1 MKKITIIKIGGNV
14 IDKPEALAEFIKN
27 FAKIEGPKVLIH
39 GGGKI
44 ASEMSE
50 KIGLEVQ
57 MHKGRRITD
66 HDTLDVVTMVYAGLI
81 NKNIVASLQAAN
93 CNAIGMSG
101 ADGNTI
107 PAKKRPATLDPIDE
121 KLIDWGYVGDVSTSE
136 VNTDL
141 ISVLVNAGIVPV
153 FCALTHDQDGSMLNT
168 NADTIASTIA
178 IALAEEYAVKL
189 VYCFEKNGVLMNPD
203 DENSVIPHI
212 NKEIYADLLSKNI
225 IKDGMI
231 PKIENAFNALDSGV
245 REVVIKNAD
254 NLLNKK
260 ESLIRLCD
268 PKTNS
273 AINLLKSIIEIP
285 SISTEEENVSDF
297 LVNYLHQRIREEGLE
312 VKSANI
318 TNGIQME
325 RVYNNIL
332 LHFGPAKDSKTLIL
346 CAHMDTVKPSG
357 GYTRDPYS
365 AEESDGKI
373 YGLGSNDDGGSLVA
387 LVEAFFHL
395 VKNREHSNLN
405 LILALTTEEECSGKR
420 GMKAVLN
427 HLQWK
432 LPDFAIIGEPTQMR
446 AAIAER
452 GLLVIDAIATG
463 VAGHAA
469 RNEGEN
475 AMYKAIAD
483 INKMRE
489 YKFSKISPKMGEV
502 KLSVTQ
508 INCGTQHNVV
518 PDRAEFVIDI
528 RPTDQYS
535 NQEILDLLQSE
546 VESELRP
553 RNLKNHSSS
562 TPEDSLLFDAVKN
575 SDIESFVSP
584 STSDWICM
592 GEIPAI
598 KLGVGDSSRSH
609 MPDEYITINDI
620 KTGINGYIHF
630 IETLEVTFKNSQSL
644 KNKNINVDK

>member
-1 MKKITIIKIGGNV
+1 MKQITVVKIGGNV
-14 IDKPEALAEFIKN
+14 IDKPEVLAEFVNN
-27 FAKIEGPKVLIH
+27 FAKIEGAKVLIH

-44 ASEMSE
+44 ASAISK
-50 KIGLEVQ
+50 KIGIEVQ

-66 HDTLDVVTMVYAGLI
+66 HDTLDIVTMVYAGLI
-81 NKNIVASLQAAN
+81 NKNLVAALQAAN

-107 PAKKRPATLDPIDE
+107 PATKRPATLDPAE
-121 KLIDWGYVGDVSTSE
+121 ERLIDWGYVGDVRTSE
-136 VNTDL
+136 INTGL
-141 ISVLVNAGIVPV
+141 ISVLVEAGVVPV

-178 IALAEEYAVKL
+178 VALSEEYAVKL
-189 VYCFEKNGVLMNPD
+189 VYCFEKAGVLMNPD

-212 NKEIYADLLSKNI
+212 NKEIYAELLLKNI
-225 IKDGMI
+225 ITDGMI
-231 PKIENAFNALDSGV
+231 PKIDNAFTALDSGV
-245 REVVIKNAD
+245 REVVIKHAD
-254 NLLNKK
+254 NLLTKK
-260 ESLIRLCD
+260 ETLIRLCD

-273 AINLLKSIIEIP
+273 AISLLKELIEIP
-285 SISTEEENVSDF
+285 SFSTDEENVSDF

-312 VKSANI
+312 MKSMDKS
-318 TNGIQME
+318 NGIQME

-332 LHFGPAKDSKTLIL
+332 LHFGPAKDAKTLML

-357 GYTRDPYS
+357 GYTRDPHC

-395 VKNREHSNLN
+395 VKNREKSNLN
-405 LILALTTEEECSGKR
+405 LILALTAEEECSGKR

-432 LPDFAIIGEPTQMR
+432 LPDFAIIGEPTHMR

-452 GLLVIDAIATG
+452 GLLVIDAIASG

-469 RNEGEN
+469 RDEGEN
-475 AMYKAIAD
+475 AMYKAIED
-483 INKMRE
+483 INKIRN
-489 YKFSKISPKMGEV
+489 YKFSKISPKMGAI

-508 INCGTQHNVV
+508 FNCGTQHNVV

-528 RPTDQYS
+528 RPTEQYS
-535 NQEILDLLQSE
+535 NQEILDLLQAE
-546 VESELRP
+546 VHSELKP
-553 RNLKNHSSS
+553 RNLKNRSSS
-562 TPEDSLLFDAVKN
+562 TPEDSLIFDAVKSSN
-575 SDIESFVSP
+575 IESFVSP
-584 STSDWICM
+584 STSDWITL

-598 KLGVGDSSRSH
+598 KLGAGDSARSH
-609 MPDEYITINDI
+609 MPDEYINISDI
-620 KTGINGYIHF
+620 KSGIDGYIHF
-630 IETLEVTFKNSQSL
+630 IEILESKL
-644 KNKNINVDK
+644 NKINF